1 MRISLLPLV
10 PEPIDVGVNGP
21 EDRVVRRGE
30 VAQHV
35 AEYRLAVEILARV
48 ETPARYLHAAI
59 SICGNAGSW
68 RLFRRWIL
76 TAGPDVHRVMRFRT
90 REPNEAAEKPAA
102 SKSRNVLS

>member
-76 TAGPDVHRVMRFRT
+76 PAGPDVNRVMRILIEETKRVVVET
-90 REPNEAAEKPAA
+90 AA
-102 SKSRNVLS
+102 SKITKRTQ